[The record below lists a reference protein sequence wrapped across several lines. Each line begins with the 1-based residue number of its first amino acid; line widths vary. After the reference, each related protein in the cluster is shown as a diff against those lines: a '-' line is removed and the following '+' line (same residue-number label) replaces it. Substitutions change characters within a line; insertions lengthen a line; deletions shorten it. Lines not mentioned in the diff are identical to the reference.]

1 MFGFISRSRVKR
13 MEDDAHDYKE
23 KIRMLEETCE
33 LLSLNIS
40 NLQSAIMATSQTQEA
55 VSYDVAR
62 IGELLTVLLEASEL
76 GGSGDPGSGT
86 LH

>member
-1 MFGFISRSRVKR
+1 MFGFISRSKVKK
-13 MEDDAHDYKE
+13 MENDANE
-23 KIRMLEETCE
+23 SRERIRILEETCE
-33 LLSLNIS
+33 LLTLNIS

-62 IGELLTVLLEASEL
+62 IGELLTVLLEASEF